1 MKRHI
6 KPETQ
11 AVLITPPASGMQN
24 DDDWKTPCG
33 FSDDSYQKND
43 GRRNPT
49 PRQEPEGKRRHVIP
63 HAPTAHAVRKIEKP
77 QRGKRQ
83 NITCVKSRSEEN
95 VKTKHL

>member
-95 VKTKHL
+95 AKTKHL

>member
-49 PRQEPEGKRRHVIP
+49 PRQESEDKRRNVIP
-63 HAPTAHAVRKIEKP
+63 HAPTAHAI
-77 QRGKRQ
+77 RGDGISWLGRRQ

>member
-49 PRQEPEGKRRHVIP
+49 PRQGSEGKRRHVIP
-63 HAPTAHAVRKIEKP
+63 HALTAHAIRRDGISWLG
-77 QRGKRQ
+77 RRQ
-83 NITCVKSRSEEN
+83 NITCVKSRSEEI
-95 VKTKHL
+95 VKT